1 LHIGHY
7 FSIIQ
12 PGREG
17 ADVLVAN
24 YHAPEEQDTEYS
36 VELLRRFGVTNI
48 VQQKEVFQPELYF
61 QLLSLAGFGDLSRM
75 TQFKSAD
82 EESRTGH
89 LLTYPV
95 LMTHDVAGYAEVQVG
110 EDQRQHL
117 EFARRLLRRY
127 NRRFK
132 QNLRVPVARIVV
144 GRVKDLRHPAEK
156 MSKSSPDGCL
166 FLDDSPEE
174 IRKKVRRA
182 TMNAEGTENISF
194 LYKHFVGVPLPES
207 NSEIK
212 EQLAEALIETFS

>member
-1 LHIGHY
+1 L
-7 FSIIQ
+7 
-12 PGREG
+12 G

-24 YHAPEEQDTEYS
+24 YHAPDEQDTEYS
-36 VELLRRFGVTNI
+36 VELLKRFGVKNI
-48 VQQKEVFQPELYF
+48 IQQREVFTPELYF
-61 QLLSLAGFGDLSRM
+61 QLLSLAGFGDLARM

-117 EFARRLLRRY
+117 EFARRLLRLY

-132 QNLRVPVARIVV
+132 QSLRVPVACIVV
-144 GRVKDLRHPAEK
+144 GRVRDLRHPSEK

-166 FLDDSPEE
+166 LLDDSSDE

-182 TMNAEGTENISF
+182 TMDAEDKS
-194 LYKHFVGVPLPES
+194 
-207 NSEIK
+207 
-212 EQLAEALIETFS
+212 EALIKEFTII

>member
-1 LHIGHY
+1 MLK
-7 FSIIQ
+7 
-12 PGREG
+12 
-17 ADVLVAN
+17 
-24 YHAPEEQDTEYS
+24 
-36 VELLRRFGVTNI
+36 RFGVTNI
-48 VQQKEVFQPELYF
+48 IQQREVFQPELYF
-61 QLLSLAGFGDLSRM
+61 QLLSLAGFGDLARM

-82 EESRTGH
+82 EDSRTGH

-127 NRRFK
+127 NRRYN
-132 QNLRVPVARIVV
+132 QNLRVPAAHIVV
-144 GRVKDLRHPAEK
+144 GRVRDLRHPSEK

-182 TMNAEGTENISF
+182 TMDAEGIDNIRF
-194 LYKHFVGVPLPES
+194 LYNSFVGDDFGGS
-207 NSEIK
+207 NSSIK
-212 EQLAEALIETFS
+212 DKLAEALIHEFGIHNDSSRENAC